1 MRPYG
6 YDFIILCPIKARA
19 QVTKIPINVNMVYS
33 VVFCS
38 DTTDTILPTTK
49 AVKAIL
55 AKS

>member
-33 VVFCS
+33 LVFLLGYHRHNTS
-38 DTTDTILPTTK
+38 HH
-49 AVKAIL
+49 
-55 AKS
+55 